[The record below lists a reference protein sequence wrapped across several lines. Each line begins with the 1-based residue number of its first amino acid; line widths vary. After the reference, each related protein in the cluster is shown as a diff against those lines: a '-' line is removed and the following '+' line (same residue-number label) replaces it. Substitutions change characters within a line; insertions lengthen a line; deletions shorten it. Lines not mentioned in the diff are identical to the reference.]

1 MVSFKTFATLHDCCA
16 ILVVFAESHN
26 LQNMYG
32 GKNQLGKKKSHQKRQ
47 KKHFIVFVAAERLGC
62 HLSVIY
68 SRYCTY
74 SQQEKLMRQMGNRH
88 RRNLIEINQ
97 TFGFIVILEL
107 MVSFPGFLL
116 AQM

>member
-68 SRYCTY
+68 SLLYLQPTRKVDEANGKQT
-74 SQQEKLMRQMGNRH
+74 QKKLN
-88 RRNLIEINQ
+88 
-97 TFGFIVILEL
+97 
-107 MVSFPGFLL
+107 
-116 AQM
+116 